1 MSEPTVGSVIDGM
14 TPKIKR
20 AFIRILKATAGMRK
34 LSSKDKYICET
45 EMSDDERKVTYF
57 LIGEIVK
64 LKDYHRDIDDLIG
77 MFEKGE

>member
-1 MSEPTVGSVIDGM
+1 MSEPTVESVIDGM

-34 LSSKDKYICET
+34 LSSEDKHICET

-57 LIGEIVK
+57 LIGEIIK
-64 LKDYHRDIDDLIG
+64 LKCCRRDVDDLID